1 MHRVP
6 GQKIT
11 DYEAAIKKIGTFST
25 IEQFWQLYSH
35 LKRPDQLV
43 NVSDYHIFKE
53 GVRPVWEDP
62 TNEMG
67 GKWMVRIKKGLA
79 SRYWEQLMIAIVSE
93 QFDVGREV
101 CGAVLSLR
109 HSEDILSLWNRTAS
123 DSKSNLRIRDTIKK
137 LLVLP
142 AETVMEYKTHN
153 DSLKDNSSFR
163 NTDVYK

>member
-1 MHRVP
+1 
-6 GQKIT
+6 
-11 DYEAAIKKIGTFST
+11 
-25 IEQFWQLYSH
+25 
-35 LKRPDQLV
+35 
-43 NVSDYHIFKE
+43 
-53 GVRPVWEDP
+53 
-62 TNEMG
+62 
-67 GKWMVRIKKGLA
+67 
-79 SRYWEQLMIAIVSE
+79 
-93 QFDVGREV
+93 
-101 CGAVLSLR
+101 LSLR